1 MELKINI
8 KYDVKTHKIVYS
20 EGKDEEWGEVEEGTL
35 PAFFLF
41 L

>member
-1 MELKINI
+1 MELNINI

-35 PAFFLF
+35 LAFFLF

>member
-1 MELKINI
+1 MELNINI
-8 KYDVKTHKIVYS
+8 KYDVKIHKIVYS
-20 EGKDEEWGEVEEGTL
+20 EEKDEEWGDVEEETL